1 MYVKGKDNA
10 DWMWKEM
17 CFYIPKEFQ
26 NNPPKPI
33 DKDVT
38 IKKTKER
45 IVFVKAFGGHAM
57 EDSVWIKHADAFRR
71 ELIKEALKDT
81 GAGIDLGP
89 VFYTAGYDSPWKMN
103 DRRNEVMFE
112 KIEDEAV

>member
-17 CFYIPKEFQ
+17 CFYIPKKFQ

-38 IKKTKER
+38 IKK
-45 IVFVKAFGGHAM
+45 
-57 EDSVWIKHADAFRR
+57 
-71 ELIKEALKDT
+71 KDQ
-81 GAGIDLGP
+81 GEGCIC
-89 VFYTAGYDSPWKMN
+89 
-103 DRRNEVMFE
+103 E
-112 KIEDEAV
+112 KILRLRNGRLSVD